1 MSLFGGLYVGK
12 SGLQTSQNALNTV
25 AHNLS
30 NQNTTGYV
38 RQQVAM
44 TDIHYNTISTTRAIA
59 NSQTGDGV
67 QYSEVRHIRDYFLDM
82 KYREESGRYSF
93 YETSYSATLEI
104 EDILGELDGAAFK
117 ESLEGLWT
125 AVEELSKTPSDTT
138 YISMLVSKASSF
150 VDNATAV
157 YQSFIEYQDNLNLQ
171 IKDMVEE
178 INSIGTRI
186 DELNK
191 KISLIE
197 TGGVEKANDLR
208 DERDLLLDTL
218 AGYGNI
224 TYSEDVYSRVTVR
237 FNSTDFVTTAGAY
250 QIGLLRDDE
259 TGFYTPYWEQ
269 NAIKTTD
276 ENGKEVIDISVA
288 DVFDQTET
296 ISTEKSTDVGG
307 LRALL
312 LARGDHVANFTDLD
326 SGYVTTRKL
335 EALDMT
341 VLEYN
346 KDADTNEATYYNK
359 NIASSLMMNV
369 EAEFDNLVH
378 AVVTTVNQ
386 ILADNCDTKSGYLCN
401 DDGTPMQ
408 LFLKAGY
415 EPYEKV
421 TYSEADAATAA
432 ANGEKLYRIYDEDGK
447 ATDEYWRFIEEYDA
461 STPDATRTLYN
472 CQNLAINQDLVQTP
486 SKLGFVKEDDSTDY
500 NLGQQLLEAF
510 QNEALYINPNATK
523 ANTFENSYIEL
534 VNQMSTMGNVFKD
547 VYEYQQLAVEQ
558 AEANRQSVIG
568 VSSDEELEHMIMYQN
583 AYNAASRYINVINT
597 LLDSV
602 ISMAQ

>member
-44 TDIHYNTISTTRAIA
+44 TDTYYNTISTTKAIS

-67 QYSEVRHIRDYFLDM
+67 RYSEVRHIRDYFFDM

-93 YETSYSATLEI
+93 YETSYSTTLEI

-117 ESLEGLWT
+117 DSLDGLWT
-125 AVEELSKTPSDTT
+125 AMEELSKTPSDST
-138 YISMLVSKASSF
+138 YMSMLVSKAASF
-150 VDNATAV
+150 VQNATSV

-171 IKDMVEE
+171 IKDMVDE
-178 INSIGTRI
+178 INAIGTRI

-191 KISLIE
+191 KISMIE
-197 TGGVEKANDLR
+197 TGGIEKANDLR
-208 DERDLLLDTL
+208 DERDLLIDTL

-224 TYSEDVYSRVTVR
+224 TYSEDANSRVTVR
-237 FNSTDFVTTAGAY
+237 FNGTDFVTDAGAY
-250 QIGLLRDDE
+250 KMGLQQDDE

-276 ENGKEVIDISVA
+276 GNGREILDISVA
-288 DVFDQTET
+288 QVFKLSET
-296 ISTEKSTDVGG
+296 ISTDAGTDVGG

-312 LARGDHVANFTDLD
+312 LARGDHVANFMDL
-326 SGYVTTRKL
+326 SNNATQKKL
-335 EALDMT
+335 DALKLNSID
-341 VLEYN
+341 EYN
-346 KDADTNEATYYNK
+346 KDPEGYELKYYND
-359 NIASSLMMNV
+359 NIANSLMMNI

-378 AVVTTVNQ
+378 AVVTKVNEV
-386 ILADNCDTKSGYLCN
+386 LADNCDPKSGYLCN

-408 LFLKAGY
+408 LFLKGSY
-415 EPYEKV
+415 TPYEKI
-421 TYSEADAATAA
+421 TDKNEIQAAKDSGA
-432 ANGEKLYRIYDEDGK
+432 KLYEIYDENGNG
-447 ATDEYWRFIEEYDA
+447 TRTYWKYVEEYDA
-461 STPDATRTLYN
+461 SDPDSRKNLYN
-472 CQNLAINQDLVQTP
+472 CANLKINQELVQTP
-486 SKLGFVKEDDSTDY
+486 SKLGFVKEDGSTDY
-500 NLGQQLLEAF
+500 SLGKQLLKAF
-510 QNEALYINPNATK
+510 EDAEIYINPNATK
-523 ANTFENSYIEL
+523 ASSFENCYTEI

-558 AEANRQSVIG
+558 AESNRQSVIG

>member
-44 TDIHYNTISTTRAIA
+44 TDTYYNTISTTKAIS

-67 QYSEVRHIRDYFLDM
+67 RYSEVRHIRDYFFDM

-93 YETSYSATLEI
+93 YETSYSTTLEI

-117 ESLEGLWT
+117 DSLDGLWT
-125 AVEELSKTPSDTT
+125 AMEELSKTPSDST
-138 YISMLVSKASSF
+138 YMSMLVSKAASF
-150 VDNATAV
+150 VQNATSV

-171 IKDMVEE
+171 IKDMVDE
-178 INSIGTRI
+178 INAIGTRI

-191 KISLIE
+191 KISMIE
-197 TGGVEKANDLR
+197 TGGIEKANDLR
-208 DERDLLLDTL
+208 DERDLLIDTL

-224 TYSEDVYSRVTVR
+224 TYSEDANSRVTVR
-237 FNSTDFVTTAGAY
+237 FNGTDFVTDAGAY
-250 QIGLLRDDE
+250 KMGLQQDDE

-276 ENGKEVIDISVA
+276 GNGREILDISVA
-288 DVFDQTET
+288 QVFKLSET
-296 ISTEKSTDVGG
+296 ISTDAGTDVGG

-312 LARGDHVANFTDLD
+312 LARGDHVANFMDL
-326 SGYVTTRKL
+326 SNNATQKKL
-335 EALDMT
+335 DALKLNSVD
-341 VLEYN
+341 EYN
-346 KDADTNEATYYNK
+346 KDPEGYELKYYND
-359 NIASSLMMNV
+359 NIANSLMMNI

-378 AVVTTVNQ
+378 AVVTKVNEV
-386 ILADNCDTKSGYLCN
+386 LADNCDPKSGYLCN

-408 LFLKAGY
+408 LFLKGSY
-415 EPYEKV
+415 TPYEKI
-421 TYSEADAATAA
+421 TDKNEIQAAKDSGA
-432 ANGEKLYRIYDEDGK
+432 KLYEIYDENGNG
-447 ATDEYWRFIEEYDA
+447 TRTYWKYVEEYDA
-461 STPDATRTLYN
+461 SDPDSRKNLYN
-472 CQNLAINQDLVQTP
+472 CANLKINQELVQTP
-486 SKLGFVKEDDSTDY
+486 SKLGFVKEDGSTDY
-500 NLGQQLLEAF
+500 SLGKQLLKAF
-510 QNEALYINPNATK
+510 EDAEIYINPNATK
-523 ANTFENSYIEL
+523 ASSFENCYTEI

-558 AEANRQSVIG
+558 AESNRQSVIG

>member
-44 TDIHYNTISTTRAIA
+44 TDTYYNTISTTKAIS

-67 QYSEVRHIRDYFLDM
+67 RYSEVRHIRDYFFDM

-93 YETSYSATLEI
+93 YETSYSTTLEI

-117 ESLEGLWT
+117 DSLDGLWT
-125 AVEELSKTPSDTT
+125 AMEELSKTPSDST
-138 YISMLVSKASSF
+138 YMSMLVSKAASF
-150 VDNATAV
+150 VQNATSV

-171 IKDMVEE
+171 IKDMVDE
-178 INSIGTRI
+178 INAIGTRI

-191 KISLIE
+191 KISMIE
-197 TGGVEKANDLR
+197 TGGIEKANDLR
-208 DERDLLLDTL
+208 DERDLLIDTL

-224 TYSEDVYSRVTVR
+224 TYSEDANSRVTVR
-237 FNSTDFVTTAGAY
+237 FNGTDFVTDAGAY
-250 QIGLLRDDE
+250 KMGLQQDDE

-276 ENGKEVIDISVA
+276 GNGREVLDISVA
-288 DVFDQTET
+288 QVFKLSET
-296 ISTEKSTDVGG
+296 ISTDAGTDVGG

-312 LARGDHVANFTDLD
+312 LARGDHVANFMDL
-326 SGYVTTRKL
+326 SNNATQKKL
-335 EALDMT
+335 DALKLNSID
-341 VLEYN
+341 EYN
-346 KDADTNEATYYNK
+346 KDPEGYEQKYYND
-359 NIASSLMMNV
+359 NIANSLMMNI

-378 AVVTTVNQ
+378 AVVTKVNEV
-386 ILADNCDTKSGYLCN
+386 LADNCDPKSGYLCN

-408 LFLKAGY
+408 LFLKGSY
-415 EPYEKV
+415 TPYEKI
-421 TYSEADAATAA
+421 TDKNEIQAAKDSGA
-432 ANGEKLYRIYDEDGK
+432 KLYEIYDENGNG
-447 ATDEYWRFIEEYDA
+447 TGTYWKYVEEYDA
-461 STPDATRTLYN
+461 SDPDSRKNLYN
-472 CQNLAINQDLVQTP
+472 CANLKINQELVQTP
-486 SKLGFVKEDDSTDY
+486 SKLGFVKEDGSTDY
-500 NLGQQLLEAF
+500 SLGKQLLKAF
-510 QNEALYINPNATK
+510 EDAEIYINPNATK
-523 ANTFENSYIEL
+523 ASSFENCYTEI

-558 AEANRQSVIG
+558 AESNRQSVIG

>member
-44 TDIHYNTISTTRAIA
+44 TDTYYNTISTTKAIS

-67 QYSEVRHIRDYFLDM
+67 RYSEVRHIRDYFFDM

-93 YETSYSATLEI
+93 YETSYSTTLEI

-117 ESLEGLWT
+117 DSLDGLWT
-125 AVEELSKTPSDTT
+125 AMEELSKTPSDST
-138 YISMLVSKASSF
+138 YMSMLVSKAASF
-150 VDNATAV
+150 VQNATSV

-171 IKDMVEE
+171 IKDAVDE
-178 INSIGTRI
+178 INAIGTRI

-191 KISLIE
+191 KISMIE
-197 TGGVEKANDLR
+197 TGGIEKANDLR
-208 DERDLLLDTL
+208 DERDLLIDTL

-224 TYSEDVYSRVTVR
+224 TYSEDANSRVTVR
-237 FNSTDFVTTAGAY
+237 FNGTDFVTDAGAY
-250 QIGLLRDDE
+250 KMGLQQDDE

-276 ENGKEVIDISVA
+276 GNGREVLDISVA
-288 DVFDQTET
+288 HVFKLSET
-296 ISTEKSTDVGG
+296 ISTDAGTDVGG

-312 LARGDHVANFTDLD
+312 LARGDHVANFLDL
-326 SGYVTTRKL
+326 SNNATQKKL
-335 EALDMT
+335 DALKLNSID
-341 VLEYN
+341 EYN
-346 KDADTNEATYYNK
+346 KDPEGYEQKYYND
-359 NIASSLMMNV
+359 NIANSLMMNI

-378 AVVTTVNQ
+378 AVVTKVNEV
-386 ILADNCDTKSGYLCN
+386 LADNCDPKSGYLCN

-408 LFLKAGY
+408 LFLKGSY
-415 EPYEKV
+415 TPYEKI
-421 TYSEADAATAA
+421 TDKNEIQAAKDSGA
-432 ANGEKLYRIYDEDGK
+432 KLYEIYDENGNG
-447 ATDEYWRFIEEYDA
+447 TRTYWKYVEEYDA
-461 STPDATRTLYN
+461 SDPDSRKNLYN
-472 CQNLAINQDLVQTP
+472 CANLKINQELVQTP
-486 SKLGFVKEDDSTDY
+486 SKLGFVKEDVSTDY
-500 NLGQQLLEAF
+500 SLGKQLLKAF
-510 QNEALYINPNATK
+510 EDAEIYINPNATK
-523 ANTFENSYIEL
+523 ASSFENCYTEI

-558 AEANRQSVIG
+558 AESNRQSVIG

>member
-44 TDIHYNTISTTRAIA
+44 TDTYYNTISTTKAIS

-67 QYSEVRHIRDYFLDM
+67 RYSEVRHIRDHFFDM
-82 KYREESGRYSF
+82 KYREESGRLSF

-117 ESLEGLWT
+117 DSLEGLWT
-125 AVEELSKTPSDTT
+125 AMEELSKAPSDST
-138 YISMLVSKASSF
+138 YMSMLVSKASSF
-150 VDNATAV
+150 VQNATSV
-157 YQSFIEYQDNLNLQ
+157 YQSFIEYQNNLNLQ
-171 IKDMVEE
+171 IKDMVDE
-178 INSIGTRI
+178 INAIGSRI

-191 KISLIE
+191 QIAVIE
-197 TGGVEKANDLR
+197 TGGIEKANDLR
-208 DERDLLLDTL
+208 DERDLLIDTL

-224 TYSEDVYSRVTVR
+224 TYSEDLNSRVTVR
-237 FNSTDFVTTAGAY
+237 FNGNDFVTTSGAY
-250 QIGLLRDDE
+250 KMEMLQDDE

-269 NAIKTTD
+269 NAVKSKD
-276 ENGKEVIDISVA
+276 ENGNEVIDISVA
-288 DVFDQTET
+288 HVFKMTET
-296 ISTEKSTDVGG
+296 ISTDAGTDVGG

-312 LARGDHVANFTDLD
+312 LARGDHVANYQDLT
-326 SGYVTTRKL
+326 SNMTQNKL
-335 EALDMT
+335 DALKMT
-341 VLEYN
+341 ALEYN
-346 KDADTNEATYYNK
+346 KDPEGNENRYYNN
-359 NIASSLMMNV
+359 NIANSLMMNI

-378 AVVTTVNQ
+378 AVVTKVNEV
-386 ILADNCDTKSGYLCN
+386 IADNCDPKSGYLCN
-401 DDGTPMQ
+401 EDGTPMQ
-408 LFLKAGY
+408 LFLKASY
-415 EPYEKV
+415 QPYEKV
-421 TYSEADAATAA
+421 TYTDAEAEAAR
-432 ANGEKLYRIYDEDGK
+432 ANGEKLYQIYDEDGNET
-447 ATDEYWRFIEEYDA
+447 TDYWRYVEEYD
-461 STPDATRTLYN
+461 PDDPNAGRNLYN
-472 CQNLAINQDLVQTP
+472 CATLKINQELVQTP
-486 SKLGFVKEDDSTDY
+486 SKLGFVKEDGSTDY
-500 NLGQQLLEAF
+500 SLGKELLQAF
-510 QNEALYINPNATK
+510 QDAELYINPNATK
-523 ANTFENSYIEL
+523 ASSFENCYTEI
-534 VNQMSTMGNVFKD
+534 VNQMSTAGNVFKD

-558 AEANRQSVIG
+558 AESNRQSVIG

>member
-30 NQNTTGYV
+30 NQNTAGYV

-44 TDIHYNTISTTRAIA
+44 TDTYYNTISTTKAIS

-67 QYSEVRHIRDYFLDM
+67 RYSEVRHIRDHFFDM

-93 YETSYSATLEI
+93 YETSYSTTLEI

-125 AVEELSKTPSDTT
+125 AMEELSKTPSDST
-138 YISMLVSKASSF
+138 YMSMLVSKAASF
-150 VDNATAV
+150 VQNATSV

-171 IKDMVEE
+171 IKNSVDE
-178 INSIGTRI
+178 INAIGTRI

-191 KISLIE
+191 QIAVIE
-197 TGGVEKANDLR
+197 TGGIEKANDLR
-208 DERDLLLDTL
+208 DERDLLIDTL

-224 TYSEDVYSRVTVR
+224 TYSEDANSRVTVR
-237 FNSTDFVTTAGAY
+237 FNGNDFVTTSGAY
-250 QIGLLRDDE
+250 TMGLKQDDE

-269 NAIKTTD
+269 NAIRSKD
-276 ENGKEVIDISVA
+276 ENGNEVLDISVA
-288 DVFDQTET
+288 QVFRLNET
-296 ISTEKSTDVGG
+296 ISTERGTDIGS

-312 LARGDHVANFTDLD
+312 LARGDHIANYQDLTSNMTQAKLD
-326 SGYVTTRKL
+326 SLG
-335 EALDMT
+335 MT
-341 VLEYN
+341 ALEYN
-346 KDADTNEATYYNK
+346 KDPEGNESRYYN
-359 NIASSLMMNV
+359 NYVANSLMMNI

-378 AVVTTVNQ
+378 AVVTKVNEV
-386 ILADNCDTKSGYLCN
+386 LADNCDPKSGYLCN
-401 DDGTPMQ
+401 DDGSPMQ
-408 LFLKAGY
+408 LFLKASY
-415 EPYEKV
+415 TPYEKV
-421 TYSEADAATAA
+421 TYTEAQAKAAQE
-432 ANGEKLYRIYDEDGK
+432 NGEKLYRIYDENGD
-447 ATDEYWRFIEEYDA
+447 ATDEYWKYVEEYD
-461 STPDATRTLYN
+461 PDNPNATRNLYN
-472 CQNLAINQDLVQTP
+472 CATLKINQELVQTP
-486 SKLGFVKEDDSTDY
+486 SKLGFVKEEGSTDY
-500 NLGQQLLEAF
+500 NLGKQLLKAF
-510 QNEALYINPNATK
+510 EDAEIYINPNATK
-523 ANTFENSYIEL
+523 ASSFENCYTEI

-558 AEANRQSVIG
+558 AESNRQSVIG

>member
-44 TDIHYNTISTTRAIA
+44 TDTYYNTISTTKAIS

-67 QYSEVRHIRDYFLDM
+67 RYSEVRHIRDHFFDM
-82 KYREESGRYSF
+82 KYREESGRLSF

-117 ESLEGLWT
+117 DSLEGLWT
-125 AVEELSKTPSDTT
+125 AMEELSKAPSDST
-138 YISMLVSKASSF
+138 YMSMLVSKASSF
-150 VDNATAV
+150 VQNATSV
-157 YQSFIEYQDNLNLQ
+157 YQSFIEYQNNLNLQ
-171 IKDMVEE
+171 IKDMVDE
-178 INSIGTRI
+178 INAIGSRI

-191 KISLIE
+191 KIAVIE
-197 TGGVEKANDLR
+197 TGGIEKANDLR
-208 DERDLLLDTL
+208 DERDLLIDTL

-224 TYSEDVYSRVTVR
+224 TYSEDLNSRVTVR
-237 FNSTDFVTTAGAY
+237 FNGNDFVTTSGAY
-250 QIGLLRDDE
+250 KMEMLQDDE

-269 NAIKTTD
+269 NAVKSKD
-276 ENGKEVIDISVA
+276 ENGNEVIDISVA
-288 DVFDQTET
+288 HVFKMTET
-296 ISTEKSTDVGG
+296 ISTDAGTDVGG

-312 LARGDHVANFTDLD
+312 LARGDHVANYQDLT
-326 SGYVTTRKL
+326 SNMTQNKL
-335 EALDMT
+335 DALKMT
-341 VLEYN
+341 ALEYN
-346 KDADTNEATYYNK
+346 KDPEGNENRYYNN
-359 NIASSLMMNV
+359 NIANSLMMNI

-378 AVVTTVNQ
+378 AVVTKVNEV
-386 ILADNCDTKSGYLCN
+386 IADNCDPKSGYLCN
-401 DDGTPMQ
+401 EDGTPMQ
-408 LFLKAGY
+408 LFLKASY
-415 EPYEKV
+415 QPYEKV
-421 TYSEADAATAA
+421 TYTEAEAEAAR
-432 ANGEKLYRIYDEDGK
+432 ANGEKLYQIYDEDGN
-447 ATDEYWRFIEEYDA
+447 ATTDYWRYVEEYD
-461 STPDATRTLYN
+461 PDDPNAGRNLYN
-472 CQNLAINQDLVQTP
+472 CATLKINQELVQTP
-486 SKLGFVKEDDSTDY
+486 SKLGFVKEDGSTDY
-500 NLGQQLLEAF
+500 SLGKKLLQAF
-510 QNEALYINPNATK
+510 QDAELYINPNATK
-523 ANTFENSYIEL
+523 ASSFENCYTEI
-534 VNQMSTMGNVFKD
+534 VNQMSTAGNVFKD

-558 AEANRQSVIG
+558 AESNRQSVIG

>member
-44 TDIHYNTISTTRAIA
+44 TDTYYNTISTTKAIS

-67 QYSEVRHIRDYFLDM
+67 RYSEVRHIRDYFFDM

-93 YETSYSATLEI
+93 YETSYSTTLEI

-117 ESLEGLWT
+117 DSLDGLWT
-125 AVEELSKTPSDTT
+125 AMEELSKTPSDST
-138 YISMLVSKASSF
+138 YMSMLVSKAASF
-150 VDNATAV
+150 VQNATSV

-171 IKDMVEE
+171 IKDAVDE
-178 INSIGTRI
+178 INAIGTRI

-191 KISLIE
+191 KISMIE
-197 TGGVEKANDLR
+197 TGGIEKANDLR
-208 DERDLLLDTL
+208 DERDLLIDTL

-224 TYSEDVYSRVTVR
+224 TYSEDANSRVTVR
-237 FNSTDFVTTAGAY
+237 FNGTDFVTDAGAY
-250 QIGLLRDDE
+250 KMGLQQDDE

-276 ENGKEVIDISVA
+276 GNGREVLDISVA
-288 DVFDQTET
+288 HVFKLSET
-296 ISTEKSTDVGG
+296 ISTDAGTDVGG

-312 LARGDHVANFTDLD
+312 LARGDHVANFLDL
-326 SGYVTTRKL
+326 SNNATQKKL
-335 EALDMT
+335 DALKLNSID
-341 VLEYN
+341 EYN
-346 KDADTNEATYYNK
+346 KDPEGYEQKYYND
-359 NIASSLMMNV
+359 NIANSLMMNI

-378 AVVTTVNQ
+378 AVVTKVNEV
-386 ILADNCDTKSGYLCN
+386 LADNCDPKSGYLCN

-408 LFLKAGY
+408 LFLKGSY
-415 EPYEKV
+415 TPYEKI
-421 TYSEADAATAA
+421 TDKNEIQAAKDSGA
-432 ANGEKLYRIYDEDGK
+432 KLYEIYDENGNG
-447 ATDEYWRFIEEYDA
+447 TRTYWKYVEEYDA
-461 STPDATRTLYN
+461 SDPDSRKNLYN
-472 CQNLAINQDLVQTP
+472 CANLKINQELVQTP
-486 SKLGFVKEDDSTDY
+486 SKLGIVKEDGSTDY
-500 NLGQQLLEAF
+500 SLGKQLLKAF
-510 QNEALYINPNATK
+510 EDAEIYINPNATK
-523 ANTFENSYIEL
+523 ASSFENCYTEI

-558 AEANRQSVIG
+558 AESNRQSVIG

>member
-44 TDIHYNTISTTRAIA
+44 TDTYYNTISTTKAIS

-67 QYSEVRHIRDYFLDM
+67 RYSEVRHIRDYFFDM

-93 YETSYSATLEI
+93 YETSYSTTLEI

-117 ESLEGLWT
+117 DSLDGLWT
-125 AVEELSKTPSDTT
+125 AMEELSKTPSDST
-138 YISMLVSKASSF
+138 YMSMLVSKAASF
-150 VDNATAV
+150 VQNATSV

-171 IKDMVEE
+171 IKDMVDE
-178 INSIGTRI
+178 INAIGTRI

-191 KISLIE
+191 KISMIE
-197 TGGVEKANDLR
+197 TGGIEKANDLR
-208 DERDLLLDTL
+208 DERDLLIDTL

-224 TYSEDVYSRVTVR
+224 TYSEDANSRVTVR
-237 FNSTDFVTTAGAY
+237 FNGTDFVTDAGAY
-250 QIGLLRDDE
+250 KMGLQQDDE

-276 ENGKEVIDISVA
+276 GNGREILDISVA
-288 DVFDQTET
+288 QVFKLSET
-296 ISTEKSTDVGG
+296 ISTDAGTDVGG

-312 LARGDHVANFTDLD
+312 LARGDHVANFMDL
-326 SGYVTTRKL
+326 SNNATQKKL
-335 EALDMT
+335 DALKLNSID
-341 VLEYN
+341 EYN
-346 KDADTNEATYYNK
+346 KDPEGYELKYYND
-359 NIASSLMMNV
+359 NIANSLMMNI

-378 AVVTTVNQ
+378 AVVTKVNEV
-386 ILADNCDTKSGYLCN
+386 LADNCDPKSGYLCN

-408 LFLKAGY
+408 LFLKGSY
-415 EPYEKV
+415 TPYEKI
-421 TYSEADAATAA
+421 TDKNEIQAAKDSGA
-432 ANGEKLYRIYDEDGK
+432 KLYEIYDENGNG
-447 ATDEYWRFIEEYDA
+447 TGTYWKYVEEYDA
-461 STPDATRTLYN
+461 SDPDSRKNLYN
-472 CQNLAINQDLVQTP
+472 CANLKINQELVQTP
-486 SKLGFVKEDDSTDY
+486 SKLGFVKQDGSTDY
-500 NLGQQLLEAF
+500 SLGKQLLKAF
-510 QNEALYINPNATK
+510 EDAEIYINPNATK
-523 ANTFENSYIEL
+523 ASSFENCYTEI

-558 AEANRQSVIG
+558 AESNRQSVIG

>member
-44 TDIHYNTISTTRAIA
+44 TDTYYNTISTTKAIS

-67 QYSEVRHIRDYFLDM
+67 RYSEVRHIRDHFFDM
-82 KYREESGRYSF
+82 KYREESGRLSF

-117 ESLEGLWT
+117 DSLEGLWT
-125 AVEELSKTPSDTT
+125 AMEELSKSPSDST
-138 YISMLVSKASSF
+138 YMSMLVSKASSF
-150 VDNATAV
+150 VQNATSV
-157 YQSFIEYQDNLNLQ
+157 YQSFIEYQNNLNLQ
-171 IKDMVEE
+171 IKDMVDE
-178 INSIGTRI
+178 INAIGSRI

-191 KISLIE
+191 QIAVIE
-197 TGGVEKANDLR
+197 TGGIEKANDLR
-208 DERDLLLDTL
+208 DERDLLIDTL

-224 TYSEDVYSRVTVR
+224 TYSEDLNSRVTVR
-237 FNSTDFVTTAGAY
+237 FNGNDFVTTSGAY
-250 QIGLLRDDE
+250 KMEMLQDDE

-269 NAIKTTD
+269 NAVKSKD
-276 ENGKEVIDISVA
+276 ENGNEVIDISVA
-288 DVFDQTET
+288 HVFKMTET
-296 ISTEKSTDVGG
+296 ISTDAGTDVGG

-312 LARGDHVANFTDLD
+312 LARGDHVANYQDLT
-326 SGYVTTRKL
+326 SNMTQNKL
-335 EALDMT
+335 DALKMT
-341 VLEYN
+341 ELEYN
-346 KDADTNEATYYNK
+346 KDPEGNENRYYNN
-359 NIASSLMMNV
+359 NIANSLMMNI

-378 AVVTTVNQ
+378 AVVTKVNEV
-386 ILADNCDTKSGYLCN
+386 IADNCDPKSGYLCN
-401 DDGTPMQ
+401 EDGTPMQ
-408 LFLKAGY
+408 LFLKASY
-415 EPYEKV
+415 QPYEKV
-421 TYSEADAATAA
+421 TYTDAEAEAAR
-432 ANGEKLYRIYDEDGK
+432 ANGEKLYQIYDEDGN
-447 ATDEYWRFIEEYDA
+447 ATTDYWRYVEEYDPDD
-461 STPDATRTLYN
+461 PDAGRNLYN
-472 CQNLAINQDLVQTP
+472 CATLKINQELVQTP
-486 SKLGFVKEDDSTDY
+486 SKLGFVKEDGSTDY
-500 NLGQQLLEAF
+500 SLGKELLQAF
-510 QNEALYINPNATK
+510 QDAELYINPNATK
-523 ANTFENSYIEL
+523 ASSFENCYTEI
-534 VNQMSTMGNVFKD
+534 VNQMSTAGNVFKD

-558 AEANRQSVIG
+558 AESNRQSVIG

>member
-44 TDIHYNTISTTRAIA
+44 TDTYYNTISTTKAIS

-67 QYSEVRHIRDYFLDM
+67 RYSEVRHIRDYFFDM

-93 YETSYSATLEI
+93 YETSYSTTLEI

-117 ESLEGLWT
+117 DSLDGLWT
-125 AVEELSKTPSDTT
+125 AMEELSKTPSDST
-138 YISMLVSKASSF
+138 YISMLVSKAASF
-150 VDNATAV
+150 VQNATSV

-171 IKDMVEE
+171 IRDAVDE
-178 INSIGTRI
+178 INAIGTRI

-191 KISLIE
+191 KISMIE
-197 TGGVEKANDLR
+197 TGGIEKANDLR
-208 DERDLLLDTL
+208 DERDLLIDTL

-224 TYSEDVYSRVTVR
+224 TYSEDANSRVTVR
-237 FNSTDFVTTAGAY
+237 FNGTDFVTDAGAY
-250 QIGLLRDDE
+250 KMGLQQDDE

-276 ENGKEVIDISVA
+276 GNGREVLDISVA
-288 DVFDQTET
+288 HVFKLSET
-296 ISTEKSTDVGG
+296 ISTDAGTDVGG

-312 LARGDHVANFTDLD
+312 LARGDHVANFLDL
-326 SGYVTTRKL
+326 SNNATQKKL
-335 EALDMT
+335 DALKLNSID
-341 VLEYN
+341 EYN
-346 KDADTNEATYYNK
+346 KDPEGYEQKYYND
-359 NIASSLMMNV
+359 NIANSLMMNI

-378 AVVTTVNQ
+378 AVVTKVNEV
-386 ILADNCDTKSGYLCN
+386 LADNCDPKSGYLCN

-408 LFLKAGY
+408 LFLKGSY
-415 EPYEKV
+415 TPYEKI
-421 TYSEADAATAA
+421 TDKNEIQAAKDSGA
-432 ANGEKLYRIYDEDGK
+432 KLYEIYDENGNG
-447 ATDEYWRFIEEYDA
+447 TGTYWKYVEEYDA
-461 STPDATRTLYN
+461 SDPDSRKNLYN
-472 CQNLAINQDLVQTP
+472 CANLKINQELVQTP
-486 SKLGFVKEDDSTDY
+486 SKLGFVKEDGSTDY
-500 NLGQQLLEAF
+500 SLGKQLLKAF
-510 QNEALYINPNATK
+510 EDAEIYINPNATK
-523 ANTFENSYIEL
+523 ASSFENCYTEI

-558 AEANRQSVIG
+558 AESNRQSVIG

>member
-44 TDIHYNTISTTRAIA
+44 TDTYYNTISTTKAIS

-93 YETSYSATLEI
+93 YESSYSATLEI

-125 AVEELSKTPSDTT
+125 AMEELSKTPSDST
-138 YISMLVSKASSF
+138 YMSLLVSKASSF
-150 VDNATAV
+150 VQNATSV

-171 IKDMVEE
+171 IKDAVDE

-191 KISLIE
+191 EIAVIE
-197 TGGVEKANDLR
+197 LGGTEKANDLR
-208 DERDLLLDTL
+208 DERDLLIDTL

-224 TYSEDVYSRVTVR
+224 TYSEDTNNCVTIR
-237 FNSTDFVTTAGAY
+237 FNGTDFVTSSGAY
-250 QIGLLRDDE
+250 TMGLKQDDE

-269 NAIKTTD
+269 NAIRSTD
-276 ENGKEVIDISVA
+276 ENGNEVLDISVA
-288 DVFDQTET
+288 QVFRLNET
-296 ISTEKSTDVGG
+296 ISTDAGTDVGS

-312 LARGDHVANFTDLD
+312 LARGDHIANYQDLTDNMTQNKLD
-326 SGYVTTRKL
+326 SLGIT
-335 EALDMT
+335 A
-341 VLEYN
+341 LEYN
-346 KDADTNEATYYNK
+346 KDTQGNESEYYNDY
-359 NIASSLMMNV
+359 IANSLMMNI

-378 AVVTTVNQ
+378 AVVTKINEV
-386 ILADNCDTKSGYLCN
+386 LADNCDPKSGYLCN
-401 DDGTPMQ
+401 EDGTPMQ
-408 LFLKAGY
+408 LFLKASY

-421 TYSEADAATAA
+421 TYTEAEAETAQD
-432 ANGEKLYRIYDEDGK
+432 NGEKLYRIYDENGE
-447 ATDEYWRFIEEYDA
+447 ATDEYWKYVEEYD
-461 STPDATRTLYN
+461 PDNPNATKNLYN
-472 CQNLAINQDLVQTP
+472 CATLQINQELVQTP
-486 SKLGFVKEDDSTDY
+486 SKLGFVTEDGSTDY
-500 NLGQQLLEAF
+500 NLGQQLVQAFEEA
-510 QNEALYINPNATK
+510 QIYINPNATK
-523 ANTFENSYIEL
+523 ATSFEDCYTEI
-534 VNQMSTMGNVFKD
+534 VNQMATMGNVFKD
-547 VYEYQQLAVEQ
+547 VYDYQQLAVEQ

>member
-44 TDIHYNTISTTRAIA
+44 TDTYYNTISTTKAIS

-67 QYSEVRHIRDYFLDM
+67 RYSEVRHIRDYFFDM

-93 YETSYSATLEI
+93 YETSYSTTLEI

-117 ESLEGLWT
+117 DSLDGLWT
-125 AVEELSKTPSDTT
+125 AMEELSKTPSDST
-138 YISMLVSKASSF
+138 YMSMLVSKAASF
-150 VDNATAV
+150 VQNATSV

-171 IKDMVEE
+171 IRDAVDE
-178 INSIGTRI
+178 INAIGTRI

-191 KISLIE
+191 KISMIE
-197 TGGVEKANDLR
+197 TGGIEKANDLR
-208 DERDLLLDTL
+208 DERDLLIDTL

-224 TYSEDVYSRVTVR
+224 TYSEDANSRVTVR
-237 FNSTDFVTTAGAY
+237 FNGTDFVTDAGAY
-250 QIGLLRDDE
+250 KMGLQQDDE

-276 ENGKEVIDISVA
+276 GNGREVLDISVA
-288 DVFDQTET
+288 HVFKLSET
-296 ISTEKSTDVGG
+296 ISTDAGTDVGG

-312 LARGDHVANFTDLD
+312 LARGDHVANFLDL
-326 SGYVTTRKL
+326 SNNATQKKL
-335 EALDMT
+335 DALKLNSID
-341 VLEYN
+341 EYN
-346 KDADTNEATYYNK
+346 KDPEGYEQKYYND
-359 NIASSLMMNV
+359 NIANSLMMNI

-378 AVVTTVNQ
+378 AVVTKVNEV
-386 ILADNCDTKSGYLCN
+386 LADNCDPKSGYLCN

-408 LFLKAGY
+408 LFLKGSY
-415 EPYEKV
+415 TPYEKI
-421 TYSEADAATAA
+421 TDKNEIQAAKDSGA
-432 ANGEKLYRIYDEDGK
+432 KLYEIYDENGNG
-447 ATDEYWRFIEEYDA
+447 TGTYWKYVEEYDA
-461 STPDATRTLYN
+461 SDPDSRKNLYN
-472 CQNLAINQDLVQTP
+472 CANLKINQELVQTP
-486 SKLGFVKEDDSTDY
+486 SKLGFVKEDGSTDY
-500 NLGQQLLEAF
+500 SLGKQLLKAF
-510 QNEALYINPNATK
+510 EDAEIYINPNATK
-523 ANTFENSYIEL
+523 ASSFENCYTEI

-558 AEANRQSVIG
+558 AESNRQSVIG